1 MALGSD
7 DVLNL
12 IIKVEE
18 ASIIQRVAELW
29 EVDGLVVDRNRLDEI
44 SDERGMAQM
53 PCKHWFGRDHMRGVI
68 DYQLNTLKHNQIE
81 CTRLQEDG
89 SACQQIWDTNIYPL
103 VAGWTNT

>member
-7 DVLNL
+7 EVLNQR
-12 IIKVEE
+12 ITVAE

-29 EVDGLVVDRNRLDEI
+29 EVDGLVVDRNRVDDVSE
-44 SDERGMAQM
+44 EQGMAQM

-81 CTRLQEDG
+81 CTRLK
-89 SACQQIWDTNIYPL
+89 
-103 VAGWTNT
+103 